1 VLYHAIYIIKGGF
14 KMSEETKKC
23 SFCGE
28 EILAVAVKCR
38 HCQSMLDG
46 SEQDKE
52 VKVTGVDPM
61 AELHTPIKGKA
72 KGKLTFIGKLGIA
85 LGFLMIIVAFISM
98 GTAGEDVEIENL
110 FYLALIGGGCIIAS
124 FLWARRPVGKK

>member
-1 VLYHAIYIIKGGF
+1 
-14 KMSEETKKC
+14 MSEETKKC
-23 SFCGE
+23 PFCGE

-52 VKVTGVDPM
+52 VRVTGIDPM

-72 KGKLTFIGKLGIA
+72 KGKLTFIGKLGII
-85 LGFLMIIVAFISM
+85 LGFLIIIVAFISM
-98 GTAGEDVEIENL
+98 GTAGEDFEIENL
-110 FYLALIGGGCIIAS
+110 FYMALMGIGFIIAS
-124 FLWARRPVGKK
+124 FLWARKRIDKK